1 MCYILVYFQLVALD
15 KPVMKTT
22 KIADRDVPIE
32 PGVLFVIRFSGGRLG
47 ETEAGVYE
55 FWTVFKVENGTVMK
69 CTARCHQGSDP
80 GERFRRMEGQK
91 GYEQAWEVASAATGI
106 RPATEKAVMKWLT
119 EHPDDACFAES
130 CFVAGTNFKVV
141 KTVDEYQLQ

>member
-1 MCYILVYFQLVALD
+1 MASD

-32 PGVLFVIRFSGGRLG
+32 PGELIAIRFSGGRFG
-47 ETEAGVYE
+47 ESEAGVYE
-55 FWTVFKVENGTVMK
+55 FWTVFKVENGTVIK

-91 GYEQAWEVASAATGI
+91 EYERAWKVASVATGI
-106 RPATEKAVMKWLT
+106 RPATQKAVIKWLT
-119 EHPDDACFAES
+119 EHPNDACFAES
-130 CFVAGTNFKVV
+130 CLVAGTNFKVV
-141 KTVDEYQLQ
+141 KTVDGYQIQ